1 MNLRSATP
9 PAQTNQPSTSPFHR
23 QISAPLP
30 TPSGDGTL
38 LPENSSTRLDPEQI
52 EPLSIGGRHFS
63 ASPASG
69 INNSSTYT
77 NVNYA
82 ELLKT
87 GSEGAELQG
96 IHNPFAFTPGQLS
109 KLHDP
114 KSLDVLRAMGGTY
127 GLALG
132 LRTDIAKGL
141 SPDETTLVG
150 TVTLKD
156 VRLAVKNRDADE
168 AVSRSAREIQGE
180 KGFGTSDN
188 ILRDREEDTAPS
200 LGSNRLSRVARSFS
214 ISIRPQISSPFETR
228 RGVFSENRIPIRKPK
243 TIFQLMWMA
252 LKDKV
257 LV

>member
-1 MNLRSATP
+1 LNLGTATP
-9 PAQTNQPSTSPFHR
+9 PAQSNQASTSPFHR
-23 QISAPLP
+23 QVSAPLP
-30 TPSGDGTL
+30 TPSGDSTH
-38 LPENSSTRLDPEQI
+38 LPEKSLTRLDPQNI
-52 EPLSIGGRHFS
+52 EALSIGDRLS
-63 ASPASG
+63 ASPASV
-69 INNSSTYT
+69 NNSSTYT

-87 GSEGAELQG
+87 GSEGAEPQG
-96 IHNPFAFTPGQLS
+96 INSPFAYTPGQLS

-114 KSLDVLRAMGGTY
+114 KNLDVLRAMGGTY

-156 VRLAVKNRDADE
+156 VRLAVENRDADE
-168 AVSRSAREIQGE
+168 AASRSAREVQGG

-188 ILRDREEDTAPS
+188 ILRDREEDTTPS

-214 ISIRPQISSPFETR
+214 IGIGPPVSSPFETR